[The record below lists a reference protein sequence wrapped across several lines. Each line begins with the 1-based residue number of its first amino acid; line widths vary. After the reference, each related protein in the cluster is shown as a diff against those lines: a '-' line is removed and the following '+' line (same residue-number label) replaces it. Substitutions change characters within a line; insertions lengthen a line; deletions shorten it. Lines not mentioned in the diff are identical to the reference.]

1 VRKGDTVARLGG
13 DEFVVMLQGLSGD
26 PNAAAAEVTA
36 IGDEIRA
43 ASLRPYQVGSY
54 EYNGSVSVGI
64 TLFGGHPDSVDEL
77 LKRGELALHQA
88 KAKGR
93 SAMRFFDPSMQAYID
108 SRTALESDLR
118 SALQN
123 QQFELHYQPQVDRV
137 GQAVGAEALLR
148 WRHPVR
154 GMVPPDEF
162 IPLAEESGLIIE
174 LGRWVLETACSQ
186 LANWASQPAM
196 EKLTIAVNVSLR
208 QFLATD
214 FVNLVVEVLRES
226 GANPLRLKLEITE
239 SSVMLNADETIAKMT
254 ALKEQSVGFAIDDFG
269 TGYSS
274 LSHLKR
280 LPLDV
285 LKVDRSFVGDMLVDD
300 KNASIVRTI
309 ITLGRNLH
317 LAVIGEGVE
326 TEAQRKFL
334 EKAGCNVYQGFLYS
348 KALPAQQFEAFV
360 KAGPPL
366 KKDVAAA

>member
-1 VRKGDTVARLGG
+1 
-13 DEFVVMLQGLSGD
+13 
-26 PNAAAAEVTA
+26 
-36 IGDEIRA
+36 
-43 ASLRPYQVGSY
+43 
-54 EYNGSVSVGI
+54 
-64 TLFGGHPDSVDEL
+64 
-77 LKRGELALHQA
+77 
-88 KAKGR
+88 
-93 SAMRFFDPSMQAYID
+93 
-108 SRTALESDLR
+108 
-118 SALQN
+118 
-123 QQFELHYQPQVDRV
+123 
-137 GQAVGAEALLR
+137 
-148 WRHPVR
+148 
-154 GMVPPDEF
+154 
-162 IPLAEESGLIIE
+162 
-174 LGRWVLETACSQ
+174 
-186 LANWASQPAM
+186 M